1 MKHFENNILDGQS
14 TVEAINDLNEI
25 AGAITV
31 NALIVAGG
39 ECELDEK
46 DTGAWWSLIAVAE
59 GALAAYPEELR
70 RKGFDIVNEHINCDL
85 AEKARR
91 DEAEQ
96 AAKRVMRIAFG
107 IEEG

>member
-1 MKHFENNILDGQS
+1 MNHFDNNVLREQGTTDI
-14 TVEAINDLNEI
+14 INDLNEI
-25 AGAITV
+25 AGAINV

-46 DTGAWWSLIAVAE
+46 DAGAWWSLIAVAE

-70 RKGFDIVNEHINCDL
+70 RKGFDIVNEHINRDL

-96 AAKRVMRIAFG
+96 AAKRVMRIVFG